1 MMLSEYLKSGNPTFT
16 PRKGK
21 SCLFS
26 FSHVKNHSSSYTP
39 SSTSTSP
46 KPSPTL
52 SLSMMEENI
61 ETAES
66 IITKWDPNSSSYT
79 KLTSIFQ
86 SSRKEAKQL
95 LKSVKDLRSAMHV
108 LVHES
113 TPSSKLVLAQNLM
126 QTAMKRLE
134 REFYEILSANRRHL
148 DPESVSSRTSSR
160 SWTFNGEDEGG
171 SEEELEIVGE
181 SITEVERVSALAM
194 VDLKSIAD
202 CMISSGYGHECV
214 KIYKVIRKSMV
225 DEGLYRL
232 GIQQFKSSQIHKM
245 DSEGLENIIMN
256 WMDAAKIAVKAL
268 FHGEKVL
275 CDHVFS
281 ASETIADSCFYEIT
295 KEGATT
301 LFRFPELIVKNKKCR
316 ERIFWQLELYE
327 VFSDL
332 WPEIES
338 IFTSAST
345 QAIKL
350 QALASWLKL
359 SDSVQSSLS
368 VFESTIQKDSS
379 KFLASGGRIHPLTQS
394 VMNLVSSLA
403 DHHGALSDIL
413 ADYPPP
419 KNQVSH
425 FKSPMADDGS
435 TPAVT
440 VHLAWLILVLMCKL
454 DMKAEIYKDASLS
467 YLFLANNL
475 QFIVEKVQQTPNLKL
490 LLGEDWVA
498 EHMKKVKLYA
508 SNYESTAWT
517 KVLSSLPEKSS
528 ETSPEMAK
536 ECFKRFNAAFEEAYR
551 KQTSWIV
558 EDRKLRD
565 DVKVSIEQKLVP
577 IYQEFY
583 DTYLVM
589 QSGERNLE
597 LLVRYSPDDL
607 GNYLSDLFNGAS
619 TSVSSTTSS
628 SLLASQRCLGI

>member
-1 MMLSEYLKSGNPTFT
+1 MMLSEYLKSGGTTLT
-16 PRKGK
+16 PRKGM

-26 FSHVKNHSSSYTP
+26 FSHVKNHSSYTP
-39 SSTSTSP
+39 SSTSTGP

-61 ETAES
+61 ETAEF

-113 TPSSKLVLAQNLM
+113 SPSSKLVLAQNLM

-148 DPESVSSRTSSR
+148 DPESVSSRTSIR
-160 SWTFNGEDEGG
+160 SCTFNGEDEGG
-171 SEEELEIVGE
+171 SEELEIVGG

-194 VDLKSIAD
+194 ADLKSIAD

-214 KIYKVIRKSMV
+214 KIYKVIRKSIV

-295 KEGATT
+295 KGGATT

-327 VFSDL
+327 VFSNL

-435 TPAVT
+435 TPAVS

-454 DMKAEIYKDASLS
+454 DTKAEIYKDASLS
-467 YLFLANNL
+467 YLFLVNNL

-490 LLGEDWVA
+490 LLGEDWVT
-498 EHMKKVKLYA
+498 EHTKKVKLYA

-528 ETSPEMAK
+528 ETSPEMAR

-565 DVKVSIEQKLVP
+565 DLKVSIEQKLVP
-577 IYQEFY
+577 RYQEFY
-583 DTYLVM
+583 DTYMVM
-589 QSGERNLE
+589 QSGEKNLE

-607 GNYLSDLFNGAS
+607 GNYLSDLFLRTS

-628 SLLASQRCLGI
+628 SLLASQRCLRI

>member
-1 MMLSEYLKSGNPTFT
+1 MMLSEYLKSGSTT
-16 PRKGK
+16 LAPRKGM

-26 FSHVKNHSSSYTP
+26 FSHVKNHSSYTP
-39 SSTSTSP
+39 SSTSTDP
-46 KPSPTL
+46 KPSSTL

-61 ETAES
+61 ETAEF

-113 TPSSKLVLAQNLM
+113 SPSSKLVLAQNLM

-148 DPESVSSRTSSR
+148 DPESVSSRTSIGSC
-160 SWTFNGEDEGG
+160 TFNGEDEGG
-171 SEEELEIVGE
+171 SEELEIVGG

-194 VDLKSIAD
+194 ADLKSIAD

-214 KIYKVIRKSMV
+214 KIYKVIRESIV

-295 KEGATT
+295 KGGATT

-327 VFSDL
+327 VFSNL

-350 QALASWLKL
+350 KALASWLKL

-435 TPAVT
+435 TPAAS

-454 DMKAEIYKDASLS
+454 DTKAEIYKDASLS

-490 LLGEDWVA
+490 LLGEDWVT
-498 EHMKKVKLYA
+498 EHTKKVKLYA

-528 ETSPEMAK
+528 ETSPEMAR

-565 DVKVSIEQKLVP
+565 DLKVSIEQKLVP
-577 IYQEFY
+577 RYQEFY
-583 DTYLVM
+583 ETYMVM
-589 QSGERNLE
+589 QSGEKNLE

-607 GNYLSDLFNGAS
+607 GNYLSDLFHRTS

-628 SLLASQRCLGI
+628 SLLASQRCLRI

>member
-1 MMLSEYLKSGNPTFT
+1 MLSEYLKSGSTTLT
-16 PRKGK
+16 PRKGM

-26 FSHVKNHSSSYTP
+26 FSHVKNHSSYTP
-39 SSTSTSP
+39 SSTSTGP

-61 ETAES
+61 ETAEF

-113 TPSSKLVLAQNLM
+113 SPSSKLVLAQNLM

-148 DPESVSSRTSSR
+148 DPESVSSRTSIGSC
-160 SWTFNGEDEGG
+160 TFNGEDEGG
-171 SEEELEIVGE
+171 SEELEIVGG

-194 VDLKSIAD
+194 ADLKSIAD

-214 KIYKVIRKSMV
+214 KIYKVIRKSIV

-245 DSEGLENIIMN
+245 DSEGLENKIMI

-281 ASETIADSCFYEIT
+281 ASETIADSCFYDIT
-295 KEGATT
+295 KGGATT

-327 VFSDL
+327 VFSNL

-435 TPAVT
+435 TPAAS

-454 DMKAEIYKDASLS
+454 DTKAEIYKDVSLS
-467 YLFLANNL
+467 YLFLVNNL

-490 LLGEDWVA
+490 LLGEDWVT
-498 EHMKKVKLYA
+498 EHTKKVKLYA

-528 ETSPEMAK
+528 ETSPEMAR

-565 DVKVSIEQKLVP
+565 DLKVSIEQKLVP
-577 IYQEFY
+577 RYQEFY
-583 DTYLVM
+583 DTYMVM
-589 QSGERNLE
+589 QSGEKNLE

-607 GNYLSDLFNGAS
+607 GNYLSDLFHRTS

-628 SLLASQRCLGI
+628 SLLASQRRLRI